1 MVRAAIK
8 ERGQSSMYGIIRETE
23 KGYST
28 QQADD
33 ILFTNRRL
41 FIDNE
46 ISSEYVGMLIRCL
59 MTLELEGKDEI
70 TLYINTPGGEVL
82 SGLALYDYIMGMKVP
97 VKTVCVGAAYSMGA
111 IIFLAGDKREML
123 PHTRIMIHDPAY
135 SSNNIGGKKPH
146 EILRQVDKL
155 MESREALAKIIAER
169 TGKDIEEIYKVTMED
184 SYFNIDEAIDFG
196 IATGVYK
203 VA

>member
-1 MVRAAIK
+1 
-8 ERGQSSMYGIIRETE
+8 MYGIIKETE
-23 KGYST
+23 KGYSV
-28 QQADD
+28 QHADD
-33 ILFTNRRL
+33 ILFTSRRL

-46 ISSEYVGMLIRCL
+46 INSEYVGMLIRCL
-59 MTLELEGKDEI
+59 MTLELEGNDEI

-97 VKTVCVGAAYSMGA
+97 VRTVCVGAAYSMGA
-111 IIFLAGDKREML
+111 IIFLAGDRREML

-135 SSNNIGGKKPH
+135 NSNNIGGKKPH
-146 EILRQVDKL
+146 EILKQVDKL

-169 TGKDIEEIYKVTMED
+169 TGKDIDDIYKATMED

-196 IATGVYK
+196 IATGVYM

>member
-1 MVRAAIK
+1 
-8 ERGQSSMYGIIRETE
+8 MYGIIRETE

-146 EILRQVDKL
+146 EILKQVDKL

-169 TGKDIEEIYKVTMED
+169 TGRDIEDIYKATMED

-196 IATGVYK
+196 IATSVYK

>member
-1 MVRAAIK
+1 
-8 ERGQSSMYGIIRETE
+8 MYGLIKETE

-28 QQADD
+28 QSADD

-41 FIDNE
+41 FIDRE
-46 ISSEYVGMLIRCL
+46 ISSEYVDEIITAL
-59 MTLELEGKDEI
+59 MVLSISGDEEI
-70 TLYINTPGGEVL
+70 TLFINTPGGEVL
-82 SGLALYDYIMGMKVP
+82 SGLALYDYILGMNVP
-97 VKTVCVGAAYSMGA
+97 VRTVCVGGAYSMGA

-146 EILRQVDKL
+146 EILKQVDKL
-155 MESREALAKIIAER
+155 MESRESLAKIIAER
-169 TGKDIEEIYKVTMED
+169 TDRDIEEIYKLTMED
-184 SYFNIDEAIDFG
+184 SYFNVDEAIEFG